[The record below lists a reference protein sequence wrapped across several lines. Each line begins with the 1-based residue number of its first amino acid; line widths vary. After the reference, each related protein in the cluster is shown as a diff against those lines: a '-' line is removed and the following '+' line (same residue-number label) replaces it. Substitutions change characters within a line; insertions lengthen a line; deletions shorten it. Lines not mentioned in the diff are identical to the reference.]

1 MRRLASWCA
10 FCSVF
15 ASVTLAGITAA
26 NASSPSLGL
35 ILPRGVQ
42 RGSEAELEFTGGRL
56 DDAQEIFFYDEGF
69 EVTKLTAVAAKVTV
83 TVKISPDCRMGE
95 HFAQVRTATGISE
108 YKSFFVG
115 PFANLAEAEPNGDF
129 TEAQPVGKSI
139 TVNGV
144 VQNEDVDYYVVEA
157 KKGERISVELE
168 GMRLGAT
175 FFDPYVAILD
185 SARFELS
192 AGDDSPLVFQDAVAS
207 AVAPDDGKYYIEV
220 RESAYGGNGN
230 CRYRLH
236 VGSFPRP
243 VAVYPAGGKVG
254 EATEVRFI
262 GDPTGDIV
270 STVTA
275 PALITESF
283 SAHAQDDTGIAPTGN
298 PFRVSDFGNSM
309 EAEPNNSLAE
319 ACPAELPNAFNG
331 IIQEPGDVD
340 FFEFEAK
347 KGQVYEI
354 ECYARRIRS
363 ALDPVMNLYDAAGKG
378 LAGSDDSRGPDS
390 YFAFSVPADGKYRIR
405 VTDHLSRGGPG
416 FVYRIEFQPR
426 KPKLTLN
433 IPRVARYS
441 QYRQTI
447 YVARGN
453 RFATL
458 MNASR
463 ANFGGELTLAG
474 NDLPQGISIVAP
486 NMPANM
492 SSMPVVFEA
501 AIDAPLSGKLV
512 DFQARHVDAATGI
525 AGGFTNSADMI
536 IAGPGQS
543 LYWRGNVDRLA
554 VAVVEELPFELQIVQ
569 PKAPIVRNG
578 QMSLKIVAKRKAEFK
593 GAINVQLPFR
603 PPGLGA
609 SSSINIPADQTEA
622 VYPMNANGNAG
633 LGEWPI
639 YVIGSSDYKGAAW
652 VSSQMASLT
661 IAEPHIVITM
671 HRSSTEQGNPA
682 QVLCTIEQK
691 TPFEGEAN
699 VQLVGI
705 PAKTVAEPLKFT
717 KDSKEFTFNVTT
729 QPDSPAGKHKNI
741 VCQVTLMV
749 EGEPVVMRCGTTEL
763 QIDKPLPKP
772 VAKPAPKP
780 MPKVAEAKPMP
791 KPVEP
796 VKAKPLTRLEKLRLA
811 AKQAKEAAE
820 GTGGGEE

>member
-1 MRRLASWCA
+1 
-10 FCSVF
+10 
-15 ASVTLAGITAA
+15 
-26 NASSPSLGL
+26 
-35 ILPRGVQ
+35 VQ
-42 RGSEAELEFTGGRL
+42 RGIETEIQFTGGRL

-69 EVTKLTAVAAKVTV
+69 EVLSLEAVAAKVTV
-83 TVKISPDCRMGE
+83 KVKVAAECRMGE

-115 PFANLAEAEPNGDF
+115 PFPNVTEAEPNGDF
-129 TEAQPVGKSI
+129 AEAQPVERNV

-144 VQNEDVDYYVVEA
+144 VQNEDVDYYMVEA
-157 KKGERISVELE
+157 KKGERISVEVE

-185 SARFELS
+185 SARFEMS

-207 AVAPDDGKYYIEV
+207 AVAPEDGKYYVEV

-243 VAVYPAGGKVG
+243 LAVYPAGGKVA

-270 STVTA
+270 ATVTA
-275 PALITESF
+275 PGSIIDSYAI
-283 SAHAQDDTGIAPTGN
+283 HAEDPSGIAPTGN
-298 PFRVSDFGNSM
+298 PFRVSEFGNSL
-309 EAEPNNSLAE
+309 EVEPNNELAE
-319 ACPAELPNAFNG
+319 ASPAELPNAFNG
-331 IIQEPGDVD
+331 IIQEPGDID

-347 KGQVYEI
+347 KGQVYEV
-354 ECYARRIRS
+354 ECFARRIRS
-363 ALDPVMNLYDAAGKG
+363 ALDPVMHLYDAAGKN
-378 LAGSDDSRGPDS
+378 LANNDDSRGPDS
-390 YFAFSVPADGKYRIR
+390 YFGFGVPADGKYRIR
-405 VTDHLSRGGPG
+405 VTDHLSRGGPN
-416 FVYRIEFQPR
+416 FVYRIEFHPR
-426 KPKLTLN
+426 KPVLSLN

-463 ANFGGELTLAG
+463 ANFSGELSLAG
-474 NDLPQGISIVAP
+474 NDLPEGITMVAP
-486 NMPANM
+486 NMKSNM
-492 SSMPVVFEA
+492 STMPVVFEA
-501 AIDAPLSGKLV
+501 AIDAPLTGKLV
-512 DFQARHVDAATGI
+512 DFQARHIDEKTGI
-525 AGGFTNSADMI
+525 AGGFKNTADLVR
-536 IAGPGQS
+536 AGPGQS
-543 LYWRGNVDRLA
+543 IYWRGDVNKLA
-554 VAVVEELPFELQIVQ
+554 FAVVEELPFELEIVQ

-578 QMSLKIVAKRKAEFK
+578 QMSLKIVAKRTGDFK

-609 SSSINIPADQTEA
+609 NSSINIPADQTEVA
-622 VYPMNANGNAG
+622 YPMNANGNAG

-639 YVIGSSDYKGAAW
+639 YVIGSSDYKGSSW
-652 VSSQMASLT
+652 VASQMASLT
-661 IAEPHIVITM
+661 IAEPHVVITM
-671 HRSSTEQGNPA
+671 NRSSAEQGKPA

-691 TPFEGEAN
+691 TPFDGEAN
-699 VQLVGI
+699 VSLVGI
-705 PAKTVAEPLKFT
+705 PAKTVAEPLKFN
-717 KDSKEFTFNVTT
+717 KESKEFTFNVTT
-729 QPDSPAGKHKNI
+729 QADSPAGKHKNI
-741 VCQVTLMV
+741 FCQVTIMV
-749 EGEPVVMRCGTTEL
+749 EGEPVVMRCGSTEL

-780 MPKVAEAKPMP
+780 MPKVAVAKPMP

-796 VKAKPLTRLEKLRLA
+796 PKAKPLTRLQKLRLA
-811 AKQAKEAAE
+811 AKQAKEAAVKK
-820 GTGGGEE
+820 

>member
-1 MRRLASWCA
+1 
-10 FCSVF
+10 
-15 ASVTLAGITAA
+15 
-26 NASSPSLGL
+26 
-35 ILPRGVQ
+35 
-42 RGSEAELEFTGGRL
+42 
-56 DDAQEIFFYDEGF
+56 
-69 EVTKLTAVAAKVTV
+69 
-83 TVKISPDCRMGE
+83 MGE

-115 PFANLAEAEPNGDF
+115 PFANVVEVEPNGDF
-129 TEAQPVGKSI
+129 TEAQALENSV
-139 TVNGV
+139 TVNGI
-144 VQNEDVDYYVVEA
+144 VQNEDVDYYVVDA
-157 KKGERISVELE
+157 KKGERISVEVE
-168 GMRLGAT
+168 GMRLGST

-185 SARFELS
+185 AARFELS

-207 AVAPDDGKYYIEV
+207 AIAKEDGKYYIEV

-243 VAVYPAGGKVG
+243 IAVYPAGGKIG

-270 STVTA
+270 TTVTA
-275 PALITESF
+275 PPAVVDSYSI
-283 SAHAQDDTGIAPTGN
+283 HAQDATGIAPTGN

-309 EAEPNNSLAE
+309 EVEPNNSLAE
-319 ACPAELPNAFNG
+319 SSPAELPNAFNG
-331 IIQEPGDVD
+331 IIQEPGDID
-340 FFEFEAK
+340 FFEFEGK
-347 KGQVYEI
+347 KGQAYEV
-354 ECYARRIRS
+354 ECFARRIRS
-363 ALDPVMNLYDAAGKG
+363 ALDPVMNLYDATGKG

-390 YFAFSVPADGKYRIR
+390 YFGFTVPADGKYRIR

-416 FVYRIEFQPR
+416 FVYRVEFHPK
-426 KPKLTLN
+426 KPVLSLN

-474 NDLPQGISIVAP
+474 NDLPLGITLVAP
-486 NMPANM
+486 NMRANM
-492 SSMPVVFEA
+492 NSMPVVFEA
-501 AIDAPLSGKLV
+501 APDAPLGGKLV
-512 DFQARHVDAATGI
+512 DFQARHIDPATGI
-525 AGGFTNSADMI
+525 VGGFKNTADMI
-536 IAGPGQS
+536 RSGPGQS
-543 LYWRGNVDRLA
+543 IYWRGDVNRLA
-554 VAVVEELPFELQIVQ
+554 VAVVEELPFEIQIVQ

-578 QMSLKIVAKRKAEFK
+578 QMSLKIVATRKADFK

-609 SSSINIPADQTEA
+609 NSSINIPADKTE
-622 VYPMNANGNAG
+622 VDYPMNANGGAA

-661 IAEPHIVITM
+661 IAEPHIVVTM
-671 HRSSTEQGNPA
+671 HRSSTEQGKPA
-682 QVLCTIEQK
+682 QVLCTIEHK
-691 TPFEGEAN
+691 FPFEGEAN
-699 VQLVGI
+699 VTIVGI

-717 KDSKEFTFNVTT
+717 KESKEFTFNITT

-741 VCQVTLMV
+741 FCQVTLMV

-763 QIDKPLPKP
+763 QIDAPLPKP
-772 VAKPAPKP
+772 VAKVAPKP
-780 MPKVAEAKPMP
+780 MPTVAAAPAP
-791 KPVEP
+791 KPVAP
-796 VKAKPLTRLEKLRLA
+796 VKVKPLTRLQKLRLA
-811 AKQAKEAAE
+811 AKEAKEG
-820 GTGGGEE
+820 GTEE